1 MATFLE
7 DLKSY
12 LVSQKIEN
20 VFRDMLPDEPD
31 NAVGLFLWSH
41 SVPAIN
47 YGAGAR
53 YVQVQVRDMDWDA
66 AYLLCWKIA
75 GLLDSGENEA
85 QIHLTDKRW
94 CIARPRAMPR
104 KLSVDERG
112 RATYYYEVALI
123 GDNIP

>member
-1 MATFLE
+1 MNMLYVIEPDFTLVAVIAESVSYTHL
-7 DLKSY
+7 LKSY

-20 VFRDMLPDEPD
+20 IFRDMLPDEPD

-66 AYLLCWKIA
+66 AYLLYWKIA
-75 GLLDSGENEA
+75 GLLDLSL
-85 QIHLTDKRW
+85 IH
-94 CIARPRAMPR
+94 I
-104 KLSVDERG
+104 
-112 RATYYYEVALI
+112 
-123 GDNIP
+123 